1 MNLWEVLLSF
11 TFIYFHDAEV
21 SLIIANGFSSTTITG
36 ATNVLIDD
44 RATFNFIENKH
55 QRIPMWAVFGNFTIN
70 ERANV
75 SIINTYTSTPSD
87 NYNIHFKSS
96 NQKFIINNPESVV
109 FYSKNANSFYTNNS
123 LSYSFSFNR
132 LNMWINSISI
142 ESAGDINNLP
152 DYSWY
157 KDSDLINIS
166 GNFTATATSVD
177 SHNLTDDEVSSL
189 PYLSNFVFQ
198 GRKQFSIGSVPINIH
213 PINSTSTTISGHALS
228 DSSVLIKY
236 GDVLD
241 IVEIDSDGVF
251 KYTLNGTISYNTQI
265 EITSCVSNSY
275 IYKYGYYH
283 SIWWKT
289 YNS

>member
-1 MNLWEVLLSF
+1 MLF
-11 TFIYFHDAEV
+11 
-21 SLIIANGFSSTTITG
+21 
-36 ATNVLIDD
+36 
-44 RATFNFIENKH
+44 
-55 QRIPMWAVFGNFTIN
+55 
-70 ERANV
+70 
-75 SIINTYTSTPSD
+75 
-87 NYNIHFKSS
+87 
-96 NQKFIINNPESVV
+96 

-123 LSYSFSFNR
+123 LSYTFSFNR
-132 LNMWINSISI
+132 LNMWINSVSI

-177 SHNLTDDEVSSL
+177 SHNLTDDEVSLL
-189 PYLSNFVFQ
+189 PDLSNFVFQ
-198 GRKQFSIGSVPINIH
+198 GGKQFSIGSVPINIH

-241 IVEIDSDGVF
+241 IVETDSDGVF
-251 KYTLNGTISYNTQI
+251 KYTLNDTVSYNTQI

-275 IYKYGYYH
+275 IYKSRVITTPYDGELTIA
-283 SIWWKT
+283 SAPNNVVFSLNPISTLPVILPKSDSTSLKIVDSRVNSTPWKLYAIMVSNNCSPEV
-289 YNS
+289 YNLT

>member
-55 QRIPMWAVFGNFTIN
+55 QKIPMWAVFGNFTIN

-132 LNMWINSISI
+132 LNIWINSISI

-177 SHNLTDDEVSSL
+177 SHNLTDDEVSLL
-189 PYLSNFVFQ
+189 PDLSNFVFQ